1 MLTNERSLA
10 IDAVVIDVGQLSRL
24 EQNLRCDGDGVDGDG
39 IATRNATRGERTR
52 MKVVWS

>member
-52 MKVVWS
+52 TKVVWS